1 LTDARKSFADIAKEC
16 NLTTAAI
23 CDRFTRLQKA
33 GIIIGSTI
41 QVNHKAMGHK
51 AICNVQVN
59 VDQREAT
66 QVIEFIKKLPYHTTL
81 IALLPNNSINLVAGL
96 NDISE
101 VSKFKESIKRNKSV
115 ADVKVEVWSDVKNMP
130 EKLEISENSTVE
142 TENNV
147 TLREDHKATYEL
159 DEIDRQLIDKLLNDS
174 RQPFGKIA
182 KEIGT
187 SLNTV
192 SRKYK
197 RLTENGIIR
206 PTIQL
211 NLPKLGYY
219 AVVVFPIVFGSDV
232 ERNEVIRQ
240 LFKIKDSFLMIKTSG
255 EFDLFAFIMVKD
267 INQLLKAQKQVSETH
282 GISKM
287 DMKIFPV
294 LVPWPAAGEFIS
306 TF

>member
-1 LTDARKSFADIAKEC
+1 MTDARKSFADIAKEC